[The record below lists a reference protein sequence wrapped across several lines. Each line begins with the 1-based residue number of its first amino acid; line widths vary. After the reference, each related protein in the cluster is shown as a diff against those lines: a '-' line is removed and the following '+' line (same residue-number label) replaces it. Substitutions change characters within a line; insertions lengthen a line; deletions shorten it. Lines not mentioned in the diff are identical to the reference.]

1 MKYLKRF
8 ESNVYKE
15 PLDVDLDIE
24 KFWGLFGEK
33 IKSYDI
39 KRPPSKQEWS
49 KEYQIKSMVNKMSD
63 EFGVTMTDDWNYY
76 NVYNADDYGKNIG
89 DIMVVKAVNNQHAK
103 LKVATIKNNLE
114 IFSTGFYLAKKV
126 DLDKEIL
133 DTENQIKSLQKKL
146 NELNNIP

>member
-8 ESNVYKE
+8 ESNGYKE
-15 PLDVDLDIE
+15 PIDVELDIE
-24 KFWGLFGEK
+24 KFWEVFGEK

-39 KRPPSKQEWS
+39 KRPPSKPEWG
-49 KEYQIKSMVNKMSD
+49 KEYQIRSMINKLTE

-76 NVYNADDYGKNIG
+76 NVYNADDYGRNTG

-114 IFSTGFYLAKKV
+114 IFSTGFYLVKKV